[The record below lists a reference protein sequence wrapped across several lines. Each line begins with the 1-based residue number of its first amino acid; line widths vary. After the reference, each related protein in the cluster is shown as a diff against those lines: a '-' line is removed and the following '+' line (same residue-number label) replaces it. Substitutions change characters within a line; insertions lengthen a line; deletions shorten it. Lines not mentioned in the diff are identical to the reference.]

1 MYKLADIIFEIT
13 QKLLYICITL
23 SFSKH
28 VSQPKERPVTSSR
41 PLILLNLVHKKG
53 LGGKEK
59 IKLKKS
65 KEKGKIQMSF
75 PLKV

>member
-28 VSQPKERPVTSSR
+28 VSQLKERPVTSSR
-41 PLILLNLVHKKG
+41 PLVLLNLVHKKG

-59 IKLKKS
+59 IKLNQKR
-65 KEKGKIQMSF
+65 KGKF
-75 PLKV
+75 R

>member
-1 MYKLADIIFEIT
+1 MYKLADIVFEIT

-41 PLILLNLVHKKG
+41 PLVLLNLVHKKG
-53 LGGKEK
+53 VGGKEK
-59 IKLKKS
+59 IKLKNQKR
-65 KEKGKIQMSF
+65 KGKF
-75 PLKV
+75 R